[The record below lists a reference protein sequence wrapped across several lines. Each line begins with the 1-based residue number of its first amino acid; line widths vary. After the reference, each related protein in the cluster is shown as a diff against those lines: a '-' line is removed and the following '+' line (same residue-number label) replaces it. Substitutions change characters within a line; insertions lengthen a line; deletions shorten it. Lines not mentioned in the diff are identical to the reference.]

1 MTDLALELARRFYE
15 IHEKLIFSRIH
26 FSRTSLATKL
36 WVDLNERDK
45 LEYVESFRQL
55 LADPQ
60 LMKSIR
66 ERAEGL

>member
-26 FSRTSLATKL
+26 FSRTSLKTKM
-36 WVDLNERDK
+36 WEDLNQRDQ

-55 LADPQ
+55 LADQ
-60 LMKSIR
+60 KLMVSIR